1 MKIKNSK
8 FVKSL
13 VYLKDKPDIK
23 LPEIACVGRSNVGKS
38 SLINSLLNRKK
49 LVQVSKSPGKTK
61 LINYFEINKN
71 FYIVDL
77 PGYGFAKVSHSE
89 KNLWKKMIENYLLKS
104 SDLKLVLTLTDVRH
118 GPQKSDLALIEWL
131 EHKKIP
137 FYVIATKTDKL
148 SKTKLQNNLNK
159 FYRKHQIIK
168 NRFLPYSS
176 VTKQGREELL
186 QIIGEV
192 LSVHLLP
199 DE

>member
-1 MKIKNSK
+1 M
-8 FVKSL
+8 
-13 VYLKDKPDIK
+13 
-23 LPEIACVGRSNVGKS
+23 
-38 SLINSLLNRKK
+38 
-49 LVQVSKSPGKTK
+49 QVSKSPGKTK
-61 LINYFEINKN
+61 LLNYFEINKN

-104 SDLKLVLTLTDVRH
+104 DELKLVLTLTDVRH

-131 EHKKIP
+131 EHNKIP

-148 SKTKLQNNLNK
+148 SKTKLQKNLNS
-159 FYRKHQIIK
+159 FYKNQHIIK
-168 NRFLPYSS
+168 NKFLPYSS

-192 LSVHLLP
+192 LSSYQMSDV
-199 DE
+199 